1 MRFFDNVKTLSECRL
16 ELEVG
21 NLKRQLARYSDLFD
35 IDLLD
40 DIRHGREFIL
50 YGQKYRAVKVQSDSD
65 RLNGIEKRLSRLESK
80 MVKNG

>member
-1 MRFFDNVKTLSECRL
+1 MRFFDNVKTLNECRL

-40 DIRHGREFIL
+40 DIRHGREFGL
-50 YGQKYRAVKVQSDSD
+50 YGQKYRAVKVQSDSE
-65 RLNGIEKRLSRLESK
+65 RLNGLESRIAK
-80 MVKNG
+80 LENKVKK